1 MATRNQDPPSLNIL
15 ETNVR
20 FKDDADR
27 GRWWQGAGPL
37 GRAGLLP
44 QLSLRNAE
52 PAEPARP
59 ADPGHVGLDWRAGRS
74 AVRPLLSTEAGA
86 YLDHLIRLD
95 PESRRHRFGR
105 PIGDQDLARFVAE
118 IDWSRALV
126 LAHIEDGMV
135 RGAAHLAWPD
145 VEWLGGDG
153 ELAVAVEGRWRRG
166 GIGRG
171 LLERATSEARA
182 RGLAGIMFF
191 TQSDNEPMLALAR
204 HFDAPL
210 SYIGREVEG
219 RVPLTI
225 PPAARPRYFAGMAV

>member
-1 MATRNQDPPSLNIL
+1 MSANSQKSPDVNSF

-20 FKDDADR
+20 SMNDMGDGHWWPGFASF
-27 GRWWQGAGPL
+27 GRTRL
-37 GRAGLLP
+37 MCR
-44 QLSLRNAE
+44 LSLRGAE
-52 PAEPARP
+52 PV
-59 ADPGHVGLDWRAGRS
+59 DPDQVRLVGGRT

-86 YLDHLIRLD
+86 YLAHLIRLD
-95 PESRRHRFGR
+95 PQSRRHRFGR
-105 PIGDQDLARFVAE
+105 PIDNGTLARFIAD

-126 LAHIEDGMV
+126 LAHIEDGVV

-153 ELAVAVEGRWRRG
+153 ELAVAVEEPRRRR

-182 RGLAGIMFF
+182 RGLAGILFF
-191 TQSDNEPMLALAR
+191 TQADNEAMLALAR

-210 SYIGREVEG
+210 SYFGRDVEG
-219 RVPLTI
+219 RVPLTV
-225 PPAARPRYFAGMAV
+225 PPGVRPRYFAGMAV